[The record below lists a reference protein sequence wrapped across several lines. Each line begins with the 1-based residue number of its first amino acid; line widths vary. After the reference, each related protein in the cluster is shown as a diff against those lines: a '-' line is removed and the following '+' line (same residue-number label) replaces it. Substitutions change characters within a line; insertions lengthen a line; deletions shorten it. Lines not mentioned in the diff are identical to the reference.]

1 MSSLILPSRMLPKL
15 TNLLILELTF
25 IFFGVN
31 GNTCRLKC
39 VYYNLPSTYVRF
51 FSPHTYHN
59 MNVECV
65 TAHDDH
71 TMMHLSNHKIKI
83 PIYFKCENIPTVTV
97 FFVNSKER

>member
-1 MSSLILPSRMLPKL
+1 
-15 TNLLILELTF
+15 
-25 IFFGVN
+25 
-31 GNTCRLKC
+31 
-39 VYYNLPSTYVRF
+39 
-51 FSPHTYHN
+51 